1 MSDSHKNPQVSPQP
15 TTASAKPKPMTTHT
29 ITELAREFDITTRT
43 IRFYEDEH
51 LLAPVRNG
59 RSRIYSNRDRVRLQ
73 LVLRGRRLG
82 FSLSEIREIM
92 DMYDADPGEAGQ
104 LYYFLSKIEQ
114 RRSILK
120 KQRKDILVTLREL
133 DAIEQQCRA
142 QLAKTKGVNP
152 IA

>member
-1 MSDSHKNPQVSPQP
+1 MSDSHENPQVSPQP
-15 TTASAKPKPMTTHT
+15 TSASAKPKPRTTHT

-92 DMYDADPGEAGQ
+92 DMYDADPGETGQ
-104 LYYFLSKIEQ
+104 LSYFLSKIEQ

-120 KQRKDILVTLREL
+120 KQREDILVTLREL
-133 DAIEQQCRA
+133 DAIEKQCRA
-142 QLAKTKGVNP
+142 QLAKTKEVNP